1 MIRRAVT
8 AFVAAFVAVLVV
20 AVPTSFAGTSALTF
34 SPRVV
39 TVGQVPVGTTSEET
53 VTLTNTGSDALTLTS
68 FEAFGDNGNFRVN
81 PGTCTLGT
89 ILAVGQSCAFSVLT
103 SPFVV
108 GAIRGQFCYTGTG
121 ATTSDRQCGRI
132 VGGAS

>member
-1 MIRRAVT
+1 MIRRTVT
-8 AFVAAFVAVLVV
+8 ASVAAFVAVLVV
-20 AVPTSFAGTSALTF
+20 AVPTSFAATSALTF
-34 SPRVV
+34 APRVV
-39 TVGQVPVGTTSEET
+39 TVGQVPVGTTSEEI
-53 VTLTNTGSDALTLTS
+53 VTLTNTGSEALTLTS

-81 PGTCTLGT
+81 PGTCALGT
-89 ILAVGQSCAFSVLT
+89 ILAVGQSCTFSVLT

>member
-8 AFVAAFVAVLVV
+8 AVVAAFVAVLVV
-20 AVPTSFAGTSALTF
+20 AVPTAFAGTSALTL

-53 VTLTNTGSDALTLTS
+53 VTLTNTGSEALTLTS

-89 ILAVGQSCAFSVLT
+89 ILAVGQSCTFSVLT

-121 ATTSDRQCGRI
+121 ATTSDRRCGRI

>member
-8 AFVAAFVAVLVV
+8 AVVAVFVAVLVV
-20 AVPTSFAGTSALTF
+20 AVPTALAGTSALTL

-39 TVGQVPVGTTSEET
+39 TVGQVPVGSTSEET
-53 VTLTNTGSDALTLTS
+53 VTLTNAGSEALTLIS

-89 ILAVGQSCAFSVLT
+89 ILAVGQSCTFSVLT